1 MAIFTTQFMY
11 KLSIVNYYNTA
22 PFLYGLKHRPLQGNP
37 VFEYDIPSVC
47 AQKLQNKQVDIGLV
61 PVAILPSLSEY
72 HIISDYCI
80 GADGA
85 VDSVKLLAHNP
96 LEELTHILLDYQ
108 SRTSV
113 TLVQVL
119 NKHFWKKNIEFIPA
133 KEGFEKQI
141 EGTTGAIII
150 GDRTFGLTSENYPY
164 QYDLALEWKKYT
176 HLPFVFAC
184 WVSNTKI
191 DQNFIDDFNASL
203 AYGINHITEAVKEKT
218 IDINGFD
225 AHDYLKNKISY
236 NLDEGKKLA
245 LNMFLELL

>member
-1 MAIFTTQFMY
+1 MY
-11 KLSIVNYYNTA
+11 KLSIVNYYNTT
-22 PFLYGLKHRPLQGNP
+22 PFLYGLKHKPLKGNH

-61 PVAILPSLSEY
+61 PVAILPLLNEY

-80 GADGA
+80 GANGA
-85 VDSVKLLAHNP
+85 VDSVKLLAHKP

-119 NKHFWKKNIEFIPA
+119 NKHFWKKNIEFIA
-133 KEGFEKQI
+133 ATEGFEKQI
-141 EGTTGAIII
+141 GGTTGAVII
-150 GDRTFGLTSENYPY
+150 GDRTFGLTSENYPF

-176 HLPFVFAC
+176 NLPFVFAC

-191 DQNFIDDFNASL
+191 DQNFIDEFNASL
-203 AYGINHITEAVKEKT
+203 AYGVNHIAEAVNEKPNDT
-218 IDINGFD
+218 KGFD
-225 AHDYLKNKISY
+225 AFDYLKNKISY
-236 NLDEGKKLA
+236 HFDAEKKKA
-245 LNMFLELL
+245 LNKFLELL